1 MNITQIFKLGIDLAV
16 AADPRGKVGV
26 KKYLSQ
32 IKKEY
37 DDLKESEKEY
47 FDTEKLTNPY
57 PDSFIHLNDGRLVK
71 RILAG
76 IDITGAEVLLASQL
90 AELKKPIDLI
100 ISHHPNGRSLTNLQ
114 EVMEMTVGMY
124 ESYGLPVHVA
134 EKIVEEHSRIVSRSL
149 HSMNYDR
156 VIDMAKIL
164 QVNLMDTHTITDNL
178 VEKFL
183 TDLLKKKGVETLG
196 DIIKILLEVPEY
208 QQAKRHN
215 AGPKIVAGNVRHH
228 VGKFIIE
235 MTGGT
240 STHAKLY
247 PEFSK
252 AGFSTMISMH
262 MREESV
268 QKAGE
273 SGMNIIITGHM
284 ASDSLGMNLF
294 LDELEKKGIEIVPC
308 GGLVRVSRNSS
319 SKKGKKL

>member
-1 MNITQIFKLGIDLAV
+1 MNIKQIFLIAIANATL
-16 AADPRGKVGV
+16 ADPRGKAGV
-26 KKYLSQ
+26 KKYLSRV
-32 IKKEY
+32 KKEY

-57 PDSFIHLNDGRLVK
+57 PDSFIHLDDGRSVK
-71 RILAG
+71 RVLAG

-100 ISHHPNGRSLTNLQ
+100 ISHHPNGKSLVNLQ
-114 EVMEMTVGMY
+114 EVMEMTVGIY
-124 ESYGLPVHVA
+124 ESYGLPIHVA
-134 EKIVEEHSRIVSRSL
+134 EKIVEEHSRAVSRSL

-183 TDLLKKKGVETLG
+183 TDFLKKKGVETLG
-196 DIIKILLEVPEY
+196 DVIKILMEIPEY
-208 QQAKRHN
+208 QEAKRRN
-215 AGPKIVAGNVRHH
+215 AGPKIIAGSARHH
-228 VGKFIIE
+228 VGKFIVE

-273 SGMNIIITGHM
+273 SGMNVIITGHM

-294 LDELEKKGIEIVPC
+294 LDELEKKGIEIIPC
-308 GGLVRVSRNSS
+308 GGLIRISRV
-319 SKKGKKL
+319 KKKK